1 MLKVTRRSKTLLL
14 LTLLAAALAPA
25 AAAAQDK
32 PAKETEEPPFHE
44 YKGVRIGMP
53 ADEAR
58 KKLGSPADKGDAED
72 FYSISD
78 NETARIFYDTE
89 KKVFAISVF
98 YAGAASGVPS
108 AKAVLGTE
116 AEAKPDGSVYER
128 LDFPKAN
135 CWVAYSR
142 TGGDS
147 PLTTVTLH
155 KK

>member
-1 MLKVTRRSKTLLL
+1 MLNVTRRSLALAL

-25 AAAAQDK
+25 AAAQDK
-32 PAKETEEPPFHE
+32 PDKERDEPPFHE

-58 KKLGSPADKGDAED
+58 KKLGNPADKGEVED

-89 KKVFAISVF
+89 KKVFAISIIYVG
-98 YAGAASGVPS
+98 AGSGVPT

-116 AEAKPDGSVYER
+116 VEAKPDGSMHQR

-142 TGGDS
+142 TAGDS
-147 PLTTVTLH
+147 PLVTITLQ

>member
-1 MLKVTRRSKTLLL
+1 MLNVTRRS
-14 LTLLAAALAPA
+14 LTLALLALAAAALT
-25 AAAAQDK
+25 AAAQDK

-58 KKLGSPADKGDAED
+58 KKLGNPADKGEVED
-72 FYSISD
+72 YYSISD

-89 KKVFAISVF
+89 KKVFAISVI
-98 YAGAASGVPS
+98 YVGAGSSAPT
-108 AKAVLGTE
+108 AKAVLGTDIE
-116 AEAKPDGSVYER
+116 ARADGSMHQR
-128 LDFPKAN
+128 LDFPKAK

-147 PLTTVTLH
+147 PLVTVTLQ

>member
-1 MLKVTRRSKTLLL
+1 MLKVTRRFVTLALL
-14 LTLLAAALAPA
+14 ALLAAALSP

-32 PAKETEEPPFHE
+32 PEPGKDEPPFHE
-44 YKGVRIGMP
+44 YKGVRIGMA

-58 KKLGSPADKGDAED
+58 KKLGSPADKADGED

-78 NETARIFYDTE
+78 NESARIFYDTE
-89 KKVFAISVF
+89 KKVFAISIIYVG
-98 YAGAASGVPS
+98 AGSGVPS
-108 AKAVLGTE
+108 AKAVLGAE
-116 AEAKPDGSVYER
+116 AEAKPDGSVYQR
-128 LDFPKAN
+128 LDFPKSN

-147 PLTTVTLH
+147 PLITVTLH

>member
-1 MLKVTRRSKTLLL
+1 MLNVTRRSVTLAL
-14 LTLLAAALAPA
+14 LTLLVSALAPA
-25 AAAAQDK
+25 AAAQDK
-32 PAKETEEPPFHE
+32 PDKEREEPPFHE
-44 YKGVRIGMP
+44 YKGVRIGMA

-58 KKLGSPADKGDAED
+58 KKLGNPADKGEVED

-78 NETARIFYDTE
+78 SETARIFYDTE
-89 KKVFAISVF
+89 KKVFAISIIYVG
-98 YAGAASGVPS
+98 AGSGVPT
-108 AKAVLGTE
+108 AKSVLGTE
-116 AEAKPDGSVYER
+116 VEAKPDGSMHQR

-147 PLTTVTLH
+147 PLVTITLQ